1 MTANHR
7 ILINNFETSLK
18 GRYEMSIIR
27 VIKKFQKILSTHQKL
42 RIAELAV
49 LMVIGG
55 VLELCSVSLVLPF
68 MSAVLNPEEV
78 MGKWYV
84 QSVCNM
90 FGIES
95 ASTFLIFL
103 SIVLAVIYILKN
115 IYLLFEYDLQYRFTY
130 GNMLVMQRR
139 LLHNFIH
146 RPYEY
151 FLKVNSGEMIRI
163 VNTDTADSFYML
175 TVLLEIFTETIV
187 AIMLLIGIFVIT
199 PTITMGMAAVLLIML
214 FVIMR
219 TIKPILYKVG
229 LENQAS
235 AAGMNKWLLQAI
247 QGIKELKIMNKEKF
261 FQENFETYG
270 STYVNSLQKNQ
281 ILLIVPKFFIEA
293 ISMSTMFIIV
303 ALLIYNGSSL
313 ETIVPMLTAV
323 AMAAMRLLPSI
334 NRISN
339 SMGAINYREPK
350 LDKLM
355 EYLAEIEDRNEL
367 HPADDKERSH
377 EVRSREEKPFEENI
391 KLEQVSYHYPD
402 SDVNILEAADLKIKK
417 GQSVGIVGPSGAGK
431 TTMIDI
437 LLGLLKPGGGRVMV
451 DGIDIEKDITNWH
464 EQIGYIPQTIFMLDD
479 TIRANVAFGIEKKDI
494 LDENVWESL
503 EEASLADFV
512 RSLPEGLDTEIG
524 ERGVRLSGGQRQR
537 LGIARALYYKPDVLI
552 FDEATS
558 ALDRETE
565 AAVME
570 SINKLHGQKTM
581 IIIAHRLSTI
591 EKCDH
596 IYKVENGKIE
606 LER

>member
-479 TIRANVAFGIEKKDI
+479 TICANVAFGIEKKDI

>member
-1 MTANHR
+1 
-7 ILINNFETSLK
+7 
-18 GRYEMSIIR
+18 
-27 VIKKFQKILSTHQKL
+27 
-42 RIAELAV
+42 
-49 LMVIGG
+49 
-55 VLELCSVSLVLPF
+55 
-68 MSAVLNPEEV
+68 
-78 MGKWYV
+78 
-84 QSVCNM
+84 
-90 FGIES
+90 
-95 ASTFLIFL
+95 
-103 SIVLAVIYILKN
+103 
-115 IYLLFEYDLQYRFTY
+115 
-130 GNMLVMQRR
+130 
-139 LLHNFIH
+139 
-146 RPYEY
+146 
-151 FLKVNSGEMIRI
+151 MIR
-163 VNTDTADSFYML
+163 
-175 TVLLEIFTETIV
+175 TVSRLSAGSKTIP
-187 AIMLLIGIFVIT
+187 L
-199 PTITMGMAAVLLIML
+199 
-214 FVIMR
+214 R
-219 TIKPILYKVG
+219 
-229 LENQAS
+229 
-235 AAGMNKWLLQAI
+235 NKA
-247 QGIKELKIMNKEKF
+247 IKELKIMNKEKF

>member
-1 MTANHR
+1 
-7 ILINNFETSLK
+7 
-18 GRYEMSIIR
+18 MSIIR

-229 LENQAS
+229 LEN
-235 AAGMNKWLLQAI
+235 QAI

-479 TIRANVAFGIEKKDI
+479 TICANVAFGIEKKDI

>member
-1 MTANHR
+1 
-7 ILINNFETSLK
+7 
-18 GRYEMSIIR
+18 
-27 VIKKFQKILSTHQKL
+27 
-42 RIAELAV
+42 
-49 LMVIGG
+49 
-55 VLELCSVSLVLPF
+55 

>member
-1 MTANHR
+1 
-7 ILINNFETSLK
+7 
-18 GRYEMSIIR
+18 MSIIR

>member
-1 MTANHR
+1 
-7 ILINNFETSLK
+7 
-18 GRYEMSIIR
+18 MSIIR

-334 NRISN
+334 NRISD

-479 TIRANVAFGIEKKDI
+479 TICANVAFGIEKKDI

>member
-1 MTANHR
+1 
-7 ILINNFETSLK
+7 
-18 GRYEMSIIR
+18 MSIIR

-187 AIMLLIGIFVIT
+187 AIMLLIGIFAIT

-537 LGIARALYYKPDVLI
+537 LGIARAIYYKPDVLI

>member
-1 MTANHR
+1 
-7 ILINNFETSLK
+7 
-18 GRYEMSIIR
+18 MSIIR

-187 AIMLLIGIFVIT
+187 AIMLLIGIFAIT

>member
-1 MTANHR
+1 
-7 ILINNFETSLK
+7 
-18 GRYEMSIIR
+18 MSIIR

-479 TIRANVAFGIEKKDI
+479 TICANVAFGIEKKDI

-581 IIIAHRLSTI
+581 IIIAHRLTSI
-591 EKCDH
+591 EKCDN

>member
-1 MTANHR
+1 
-7 ILINNFETSLK
+7 
-18 GRYEMSIIR
+18 MSIIR

-219 TIKPILYKVG
+219 TIKPVLYKVG

-270 STYVNSLQKNQ
+270 SSYVNSLQKNQ

-355 EYLAEIEDRNEL
+355 EYLAEIEDRNES

>member
-1 MTANHR
+1 
-7 ILINNFETSLK
+7 
-18 GRYEMSIIR
+18 MSIIR

-503 EEASLADFV
+503 
-512 RSLPEGLDTEIG
+512 
-524 ERGVRLSGGQRQR
+524 
-537 LGIARALYYKPDVLI
+537 
-552 FDEATS
+552 
-558 ALDRETE
+558 DRKS
-565 AAVME
+565 V
-570 SINKLHGQKTM
+570 
-581 IIIAHRLSTI
+581 
-591 EKCDH
+591 
-596 IYKVENGKIE
+596 V
-606 LER
+606 

>member
-1 MTANHR
+1 
-7 ILINNFETSLK
+7 
-18 GRYEMSIIR
+18 
-27 VIKKFQKILSTHQKL
+27 
-42 RIAELAV
+42 
-49 LMVIGG
+49 
-55 VLELCSVSLVLPF
+55 
-68 MSAVLNPEEV
+68 
-78 MGKWYV
+78 
-84 QSVCNM
+84 
-90 FGIES
+90 
-95 ASTFLIFL
+95 
-103 SIVLAVIYILKN
+103 
-115 IYLLFEYDLQYRFTY
+115 
-130 GNMLVMQRR
+130 
-139 LLHNFIH
+139 
-146 RPYEY
+146 
-151 FLKVNSGEMIRI
+151 
-163 VNTDTADSFYML
+163 ML

-187 AIMLLIGIFVIT
+187 AIMLLIGIFAIT

>member
-1 MTANHR
+1 
-7 ILINNFETSLK
+7 
-18 GRYEMSIIR
+18 MSIIR

-479 TIRANVAFGIEKKDI
+479 TICANVAFGIEKKDI